1 MPPLLLVS
9 LLAASPA
16 PAAAPA
22 VHWVTEAAVRPLFG
36 DEPLRAAKAAFDAGR
51 WDEAARGFA
60 GSPLPGAR
68 LLRAMALARAG
79 RGAEAAQA
87 LAGLEKSLPAVADRV
102 AFLAGRALEAAG
114 DARGAAAAYGRVPA
128 TSLEF
133 PEARLQQARVL
144 AGLGERSA
152 ALSALGPVLGRPPP
166 AEPWRADSAAAALLL
181 AGQLCAA
188 EGHEAGAGAARGH
201 LLECWAGHPLA
212 PESKDC
218 LARLRELPAQA
229 GSPPGDDEVVRRAEI
244 LLDQNHNGSARQ
256 ELARIGPRL
265 ARAGVAD
272 PLACRGRLI
281 LGRAYRKDRAY
292 ARALETLRPVAA
304 RCQDPGVRA
313 RALYVVASAAAA
325 AGLGEAPGDYLSM
338 ARAFPDHPL
347 ADDALFFGADL
358 LARSGRMAEARR
370 ALADLLQHHA
380 SGDFRAEALF
390 RSAWLAWR
398 QGDRQ
403 AAAATLERMESEYH
417 ESDAYEHAR
426 ASYWRARILA
436 SGAGGKDL
444 EQARAIWAD
453 LAWRHPTDYYGLL
466 ARARLAEGR
475 GKPPGAEPVP
485 LPPSSDGFRLRPGPL
500 ASDPHLQA
508 GILLLR
514 LGLQGEAA
522 AELAAVDRRG
532 MVNGAEAG
540 WEPLLL
546 VAELLDRASDHR
558 SAHNLLRTIGRNAMR
573 QRPDPVNA
581 RLWRIAYPPAFR
593 AEVEIWAPRAGVPVE
608 LVQAIMREESAL
620 DPTVVSAAGA
630 VGLTQLMPP
639 TARELARR
647 LRLPPPSAADLT
659 NPALNI
665 RLGALHLGDL
675 LRRFG
680 GATPLAVAAYN
691 AGDAPVRGWLKTRGN
706 LPVDEFVE
714 EIPLQETRGYV
725 KRVLRSYAAYG
736 FLYAG
741 GKASLRLSE
750 RLPVPR

>member
-1 MPPLLLVS
+1 MPLLLPIA
-9 LLAASPA
+9 LL
-16 PAAAPA
+16 AAAPA
-22 VHWVTEAAVRPLFG
+22 IPAAPGVPWVTEADVRPLFG
-36 DEPLRAAKAAFDAGR
+36 DEPLRTAKSAFDAGR
-51 WDEAARGFA
+51 WEEAAQAFA
-60 GSPLPGAR
+60 ASPAPQAR

-87 LAGLEKSLPAVADRV
+87 LGGLQEALPAVADRV
-102 AFLAGRALEAAG
+102 AFLAGRVLEAAG
-114 DARGAAAAYGRVPA
+114 DDRRAAEAYGRVPE
-128 TSLEF
+128 TSLAF

-144 AGLGERSA
+144 EGLGNRAA
-152 ALSALGPVLGRPPP
+152 ALSALGPLLGRSPP
-166 AEPWRADSAAAALLL
+166 AEPWRPDPAAAALLL
-181 AGQLCAA
+181 AGRLRAA
-188 EGHEAGAGAARGH
+188 EGSEAGAAAARGH

-212 PESKDC
+212 PEAKDC
-218 LARLRELPAQA
+218 LARLRELPALTGA
-229 GSPPGDDEVVRRAEI
+229 PPGDEEAVRRAEI
-244 LLDQNHNGSARQ
+244 LLGQNRNASVRE
-256 ELARIGPRL
+256 ELARVPRL
-265 ARAGVAD
+265 AEVGAAD
-272 PLACRGRLI
+272 PLACRGRLV

-292 ARALETLRPVAA
+292 ARALDVLRPVAA

-325 AGLGEAPGDYLSM
+325 AGLAEGPGDYLAM

-347 ADDALFFGADL
+347 ADDALFFGAEL
-358 LARSGRMAEARR
+358 LARSGKVAEARR
-370 ALADLLQHHA
+370 VLADLLQRYPA
-380 SGDFRAEALF
+380 GDFRAEALF

-403 AAAATLERMESEYH
+403 AAAAVLERMESEYR

-436 SGAGGKDL
+436 SRRSSSDV

-466 ARARLAEGR
+466 ARARLAEDR

-485 LPPSSDGFRLRPGPL
+485 PPPPADAFRLRPGPL
-500 ASDPHLQA
+500 ADDPHLRA
-508 GILLLR
+508 GLLLLR
-514 LGLQGEAA
+514 LGLPRDAA
-522 AELAAVDRRG
+522 EELAAVDRRG
-532 MVNGAEAG
+532 LANGSQAG

-546 VAELLDRASDHR
+546 VAELLDRAGDHR
-558 SAHNLLRTIGRNAMR
+558 SAHNLLRTLGRNAMR
-573 QRPDPVNA
+573 QRPDPANA

-593 AEVEIWAPRAGVPVE
+593 AEVERWAPGAGVPVE

-630 VGLTQLMPP
+630 VGLTQLMLP

-659 NPALNI
+659 DPVLNI

-680 GATPLAVAAYN
+680 GATPVAVAAYN
-691 AGDAPVRGWLKTRGN
+691 AGGAPVRGWLKARGR

-741 GKASLRLSE
+741 GRASLRLSE